1 MIRVVDLHKT
11 FGGQE
16 VLRGINVEFETGKIT
31 TIIGGSGSGKTVL
44 LKHLNALL
52 LPDRGSV
59 LVDGRDI
66 TKLGQSAL
74 NEVRQKFGM
83 LFQSAAL
90 LDSMTIYDN
99 VAFPLREKTKL
110 KEKDIEQKANDSLAQ
125 VGLAGM
131 GYKFPAEVSGGMK
144 KRAGLARALVTQ
156 PEIMLFDEPTTGLDP
171 LLGKSIHEL
180 IRRMHEKFR
189 FTGVIV
195 SHDIPEV
202 FKFSDRVAMLANGVI
217 IEAGKTRVEASI
229 GVDLKLAYKDL
240 EKHKPVKSL
249 PKSAPAEV
257 LHSVKSPPII
267 FVVGTVIW
275 LGARVSGNR

>member
-1 MIRVVDLHKT
+1 MIRVVDLHKS

-16 VLRGINVEFETGKIT
+16 VLKGINLELETGKIT

-52 LPDRGSV
+52 LPDRGSI
-59 LVDGRDI
+59 LVAGQDI
-66 TKLGQSAL
+66 TKLGQKAL
-74 NEVRQKFGM
+74 NEVRRKFGV
-83 LFQSAAL
+83 LFQGAAL
-90 LDSMTIYDN
+90 LDSMTLYDN
-99 VAFPLREKTKL
+99 VAFPLREKARL
-110 KEKDIEQKANDSLAQ
+110 NESEIEKKVEESLAQ

-144 KRAGLARALVTQ
+144 KRAGLARALVTE

-180 IRRMHEKFR
+180 IHRMHAKFK

-202 FKFSDRVAMLANGVI
+202 FKISDCVAMLANGVI
-217 IEAGKTRVEASI
+217 IE
-229 GVDLKLAYKDL
+229 
-240 EKHKPVKSL
+240 
-249 PKSAPAEV
+249 
-257 LHSVKSPPII
+257 
-267 FVVGTVIW
+267 VGTTAEFLNSNNPIVRQFIQVETEGPIAV
-275 LGARVSGNR
+275 L

>member
-1 MIRVVDLHKT
+1 MIRVIDLPTT
-11 FGGQE
+11 FGKQH
-16 VLRGINVEFETGKIT
+16 VLRGVNLDLEAGKIT

-59 LVDGRDI
+59 LIDGKDI
-66 TKLGQSAL
+66 TRLGQTAL
-74 NEVRQKFGM
+74 NDVRQKFGV
-83 LFQSAAL
+83 LFQGAAL
-90 LDSMTIYDN
+90 LDSMTVYDN
-99 VAFPLREKTKL
+99 VAFPLRERTNL
-110 KEKDIEQKANDSLAQ
+110 AESVIEKKVNESLAE
-125 VGLAGM
+125 VGLSGM

-144 KRAGLARALVTQ
+144 KRAGLARALVTR

-202 FKFSDRVAMLANGVI
+202 FKFSDRVAMLANGII
-217 IEAGKTRVEASI
+217 IEAGKTEEFTASTN
-229 GVDLKLAYKDL
+229 
-240 EKHKPVKSL
+240 PM
-249 PKSAPAEV
+249 
-257 LHSVKSPPII
+257 
-267 FVVGTVIW
+267 
-275 LGARVSGNR
+275 

>member
-11 FGGQE
+11 FGQQA
-16 VLRGINVEFETGKIT
+16 VLRGVNIEFETGKIT

-59 LVDGRDI
+59 LVDERNL
-66 TKLGQSAL
+66 TKLRENAL
-74 NEVRQKFGM
+74 NDVRKKFGV
-83 LFQSAAL
+83 LFQGAAL

-99 VAFPLREKTKL
+99 VAFPLRERSKL
-110 KEKDIEQKANDSLAQ
+110 KEQEIEKKANESLAQ

-144 KRAGLARALVTQ
+144 KRAGLARALVTE

-180 IRRMHEKFR
+180 IRHMHGKFH

-202 FKFSDRVAMLANGVI
+202 FKISDRVAMLANGI
-217 IEAGKTRVEASI
+217 IVEAGTTEEFTASTNPI
-229 GVDLKLAYKDL
+229 
-240 EKHKPVKSL
+240 VKQFLQGETQGPIS
-249 PKSAPAEV
+249 V
-257 LHSVKSPPII
+257 L
-267 FVVGTVIW
+267 
-275 LGARVSGNR
+275 

>member
-1 MIRVVDLHKT
+1 MIKVIDLHKT
-11 FGGQE
+11 FGTQR
-16 VLRGINVEFETGKIT
+16 VLRGVQLELENGKIT

-59 LVDGRDI
+59 LVDGTDI
-66 TKLGQSAL
+66 TKLRENAL
-74 NEVRQKFGM
+74 NNIRRKFGV
-83 LFQSAAL
+83 LFQGAAL

-110 KEKDIEQKANDSLAQ
+110 SQREIQKKVEERLEQ

-131 GYKFPAEVSGGMK
+131 GYKYPAEVSGGMK
-144 KRAGLARALVTQ
+144 KRAGLARALVTE

-180 IRRMHEKFR
+180 IRKMHAAFG

-202 FKFSDRVAMLANGVI
+202 FRISDRVAMLANGVI
-217 IEAGKTRVEASI
+217 TEVGSTEDFVASQNPA
-229 GVDLKLAYKDL
+229 VRQFL
-240 EKHKPVKSL
+240 EGETEGPM
-249 PKSAPAEV
+249 AV
-257 LHSVKSPPII
+257 L
-267 FVVGTVIW
+267 
-275 LGARVSGNR
+275 

>member
-16 VLRGINVEFETGKIT
+16 VLRGINVEFEAGKIT

-99 VAFPLREKTKL
+99 VAFALREKTKL

-131 GYKFPAEVSGGMK
+131 GYKYPAEVSGGMK
-144 KRAGLARALVTQ
+144 KRAGLARALVIR
-156 PEIMLFDEPTTGLDP
+156 PEIILFDEPTTGLDP

-180 IRRMHEKFR
+180 IRRVHDAVG

-202 FKFSDRVAMLANGVI
+202 FRISDRVAMLANGVI
-217 IEAGKTRVEASI
+217 AEVGPTE
-229 GVDLKLAYKDL
+229 
-240 EKHKPVKSL
+240 EFVKSRSPVVRQFL
-249 PKSAPAEV
+249 EGGMEGPLAV
-257 LHSVKSPPII
+257 L
-267 FVVGTVIW
+267 
-275 LGARVSGNR
+275 